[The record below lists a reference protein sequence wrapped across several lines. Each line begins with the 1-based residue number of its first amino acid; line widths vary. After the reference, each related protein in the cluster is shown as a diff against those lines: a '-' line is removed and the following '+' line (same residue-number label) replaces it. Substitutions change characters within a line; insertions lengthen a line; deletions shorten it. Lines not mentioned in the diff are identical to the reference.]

1 MDDDLPK
8 KPTGIQL
15 GEDLLTHSVAELTE
29 RMAHLKDEIVRVEEA
44 ITAKKGSQAAA
55 DAFFKK

>member
-15 GEDLLTHSVAELTE
+15 GEDLSTQSVAELTE

>member
-15 GEDLLTHSVAELTE
+15 GEDLSTHSVAELTE